1 MLKLGRKI
9 LSFRKRIVAIVVGVT
24 MVTLSLL
31 FTNDMAR
38 RLREKEQHEVALWVH
53 AMERVMSDSSN
64 DPFVQDILSQ
74 RNNIPFIITNQNLK
88 VLHSH
93 LIPEEIINH
102 PDRLRKKI
110 NQLTEENTPI
120 TIQYYWGKDHKH
132 IIFFGQSRLL
142 KTLYWFPYIQLSVIA
157 IFILL
162 GFIAFRS
169 TKQDEQNRVWIGL
182 AKETAHQLGTPTSSL
197 LGWIE
202 YLRTQPVDQ
211 GAVEEM
217 NKDLSHLMKIVDRFS
232 KIGSETPLTPE
243 NINEIVSGSV
253 MYFRT
258 RAPRNVV
265 IDYNGLAIAPVKAQ
279 INTALFEWVVENLI
293 KNSLDALQGH
303 GRIDVE
309 ISSDDKHVMIDIK
322 DTGKGIPKSNWK
334 RIFEPGFTTKTRG
347 WGLGLSLSRR
357 VIEEYHQGRIG
368 VVYSELG
375 KGTDIRI
382 TLKRYFDS
390 WPCNPKYARIRWQ
403 GNCPT
408 ACRQPKRP
416 FGNPS
421 SGCGIRWRRFPP
433 TPCRRHPPSRPK
445 SCSEP
450 VRHSRS
456 NRFRRN
462 PSVPYT
468 NRPLSKGSYWPWFS
482 LIWSS
487 STITCGKFISSVGN

>member
-38 RLREKEQHEVALWVH
+38 RLREKEQHEVAFWVH

-93 LIPEEIINH
+93 LIPEEIVNH

-110 NQLTEENTPI
+110 NQFTEENTPI

-211 GAVEEM
+211 AAVEEM

-243 NINEIVSGSV
+243 NINEVVSGSV

-258 RAPRNVV
+258 RAPRNVT

-279 INTALFEWVVENLI
+279 INAALFEWVVENLI

-309 ISSDDKHVMIDIK
+309 ISSDEKYVMIDIK

-382 TLKRYFDS
+382 TLKRYFD
-390 WPCNPKYARIRWQ
+390 
-403 GNCPT
+403 
-408 ACRQPKRP
+408 
-416 FGNPS
+416 
-421 SGCGIRWRRFPP
+421 
-433 TPCRRHPPSRPK
+433 
-445 SCSEP
+445 
-450 VRHSRS
+450 
-456 NRFRRN
+456 
-462 PSVPYT
+462 
-468 NRPLSKGSYWPWFS
+468 
-482 LIWSS
+482 
-487 STITCGKFISSVGN
+487 

>member
-243 NINEIVSGSV
+243 NINEVVSGSV

-258 RAPRNVV
+258 RAPRNVT

-279 INTALFEWVVENLI
+279 INAALFEWVVENLI
-293 KNSLDALQGH
+293 KIRSTPSRGTDGSMWRSPRTKIRDDRHQGYRQ
-303 GRIDVE
+303 GDSQKQLETNLR
-309 ISSDDKHVMIDIK
+309 
-322 DTGKGIPKSNWK
+322 TGFHDQN
-334 RIFEPGFTTKTRG
+334 PGMGPRTLPFPPRD
-347 WGLGLSLSRR
+347 RR
-357 VIEEYHQGRIG
+357 VSPGPDRRRLLRTGQRH
-368 VVYSELG
+368 
-375 KGTDIRI
+375 
-382 TLKRYFDS
+382 RY
-390 WPCNPKYARIRWQ
+390 PHYP
-403 GNCPT
+403 
-408 ACRQPKRP
+408 
-416 FGNPS
+416 
-421 SGCGIRWRRFPP
+421 
-433 TPCRRHPPSRPK
+433 
-445 SCSEP
+445 
-450 VRHSRS
+450 
-456 NRFRRN
+456 
-462 PSVPYT
+462 
-468 NRPLSKGSYWPWFS
+468 
-482 LIWSS
+482 
-487 STITCGKFISSVGN
+487 

>member
-202 YLRTQPVDQ
+202 YLR
-211 GAVEEM
+211 
-217 NKDLSHLMKIVDRFS
+217 
-232 KIGSETPLTPE
+232 
-243 NINEIVSGSV
+243 
-253 MYFRT
+253 
-258 RAPRNVV
+258 
-265 IDYNGLAIAPVKAQ
+265 
-279 INTALFEWVVENLI
+279 
-293 KNSLDALQGH
+293 
-303 GRIDVE
+303 
-309 ISSDDKHVMIDIK
+309 
-322 DTGKGIPKSNWK
+322 
-334 RIFEPGFTTKTRG
+334 
-347 WGLGLSLSRR
+347 RR
-357 VIEEYHQGRIG
+357 
-368 VVYSELG
+368 
-375 KGTDIRI
+375 
-382 TLKRYFDS
+382 
-390 WPCNPKYARIRWQ
+390 
-403 GNCPT
+403 
-408 ACRQPKRP
+408 
-416 FGNPS
+416 
-421 SGCGIRWRRFPP
+421 SGCRRRDEQGLEPP
-433 TPCRRHPPSRPK
+433 DEDRGPLL
-445 SCSEP
+445 E
-450 VRHSRS
+450 
-456 NRFRRN
+456 NRFRNSAHPREYQRN
-462 PSVPYT
+462 
-468 NRPLSKGSYWPWFS
+468 SKRIGDVFPHAGTPQRSDR
-482 LIWSS
+482 L
-487 STITCGKFISSVGN
+487 